1 MVQTGVRFMKGGLSG
16 LISGSLLQPLQVV
29 KTSMQVKPIDAAN
42 YLDIPTQTKNGK
54 PVDKVNLSFREA
66 TTLIYR
72 KEGMGGFMRGLA
84 LAVIKNFLNAGV
96 YYSILFYSES
106 HLKLLGFDNEKQV
119 HFLSSSF
126 ARSIQSIVSNP
137 LIVIKTRLEVV
148 GFNEYSGMMEGAK
161 LIAQKEG
168 FKGFF
173 TGLGISLIRDVPF
186 SGVFYPVYHSFRN
199 FYGFAL

>member
-1 MVQTGVRFMKGGLSG
+1 MQTGVRFLKGGLSG

-29 KTSMQVKPIDAAN
+29 KTSMQVKPIDATN
-42 YLDIPTQTKNGK
+42 YLHIPTQVKNGK

-84 LAVIKNFLNAGV
+84 LAVYKNFLNAGV
-96 YYSILFYSES
+96 YYSILFYSETY
-106 HLKLLGFDNEKQV
+106 LKLLGFDNEKQV

-126 ARSIQSIVSNP
+126 ARSVQSIVSNP

-148 GFNEYSGMMEGAK
+148 GFNEYSGIMEGAK
-161 LIAQKEG
+161 LIA
-168 FKGFF
+168 
-173 TGLGISLIRDVPF
+173 
-186 SGVFYPVYHSFRN
+186 
-199 FYGFAL
+199 